1 MEETYQSLPPH
12 VIILP
17 SPGMGHLI
25 PLTEFAKRLVLNHGI
40 IITFTIPTESIN
52 STSEAQ
58 KLVLDSLP
66 GSINSI
72 FLSPVN
78 LSDIP
83 NDVPIGSRIVS
94 TVTRSLSS
102 LIESLKIITSSHR
115 VVALVVDI
123 FGTSALDVANEY
135 NITPYIF
142 FPSTAMY
149 LSLLYHLPVMDQ
161 AYSCEYRDVSHPIQI
176 PGCVPIWAWGT
187 DLLDLLQD
195 RKPEIYNRSL
205 QYWRRLNIAAG
216 ILLNSSEDLEPGPI
230 KALNGKEWDNPPVY
244 PIGPLIRTGVS
255 DDGYDQSGCLQ
266 WLDNQ
271 PVCSVLF
278 ISFGSAGTL
287 SNEKLTELALGL
299 EMSQHKFLWVLR
311 SPTDTSADA
320 NYLNSES
327 VGDPFEFLPKG
338 FLDRTR
344 VSGLVVS
351 SWAPQVRILSH
362 RSTGGFLTHCGW
374 NSTLESVINGVPLI
388 AWPLFAEQ
396 KMNAVMLT
404 DDLKVALRPK
414 VNKNGIIESGEI
426 SRCVK
431 GVMGGEEGH
440 KLRCRMGDLKG
451 AAASSLS
458 EGGSS
463 FKSLAEV
470 ANKWKNL

>member
-1 MEETYQSLPPH
+1 MYSTYVKIVCDHVEAKPDSRVHMHFCTFIVPAETN
-12 VIILP
+12 
-17 SPGMGHLI
+17 SP
-25 PLTEFAKRLVLNHGI
+25 
-40 IITFTIPTESIN
+40 
-52 STSEAQ
+52 SEAQ
-58 KLVLDSLP
+58 KSVLDSLP

-72 FLSPVN
+72 FLPPVN

-83 NDVPIGSRIVS
+83 NDVPIGSRIVT

-102 LIESLKIITSSHR
+102 LIESLKTITSSHHR

-123 FGTSALDVANEY
+123 FGTSALDVADEF
-135 NITPYIF
+135 NIIPYIF
-142 FPSTAMY
+142 FPSTAMFF
-149 LSLLYHLPVMDQ
+149 

-176 PGCVPIWAWGT
+176 PGCVPIWGT

-195 RKPEIYNRSL
+195 RKPEIYKRGL
-205 QYWRRLNIAAG
+205 QYWRKLNRAAG
-216 ILLNSSEDLEPGPI
+216 ILLNSFEDLEPGPI
-230 KALNGKEWDNPPVY
+230 KALNGKQWDNPPVY

-255 DDGYDQSGCLQ
+255 DDGYDQSGCLR

-287 SNEKLTELALGL
+287 SNEQLTELALGL

-311 SPTDTSADA
+311 GPNGKSADA
-320 NYLNSES
+320 NYLNSET

-338 FLDRTR
+338 FLDRTKM
-344 VSGLVVS
+344 SGFVVS
-351 SWAPQVRILSH
+351 AWAPQVQILSH
-362 RSTGGFLTHCGW
+362 GSTGGFLTHCGW
-374 NSTLESVINGVPLI
+374 NSILESVIHGVPLI

-396 KMNAVMLT
+396 KMNAVMLI

-414 VNKNGIIESGEI
+414 ENKNGIMESDEI

-431 GVMGGEEGH
+431 GVMEGEEGNR
-440 KLRCRMGDLKG
+440 LRSRMRDLKG

>member
-1 MEETYQSLPPH
+1 MEETYESLPPH

-40 IITFTIPTESIN
+40 LVTFIIPSEIN
-52 STSEAQ
+52 SPSEAQ
-58 KLVLDSLP
+58 KVVLDSLP

-78 LSDIP
+78 VSDLP
-83 NDVPIGSRIVS
+83 NDVPIGSRIVL

-102 LIESLKIITSSHR
+102 LIESLKTIILSHHG

-123 FGTSALDVANEY
+123 FGTSALDVANEF
-135 NITPYIF
+135 NIIPYIF

-161 AYSCEYRDVSHPIQI
+161 AYSCDYRDVCHPIQI
-176 PGCVPIWAWGT
+176 PGCVPIWGT

-195 RKPEIYNRSL
+195 RKSEIYKRGL
-205 QYWRRLNIAAG
+205 EYWRRLNMAAG
-216 ILLNSSEDLEPGPI
+216 ILLNSSKDLELGPI
-230 KALNGKEWDNPPVY
+230 KALNGEEWNNPPVY

-271 PVCSVLF
+271 PV
-278 ISFGSAGTL
+278 AGTL
-287 SNEKLTELALGL
+287 SNEQLTELALGL
-299 EMSQHKFLWVLR
+299 ELSGHKFLWVLR
-311 SPTDTSADA
+311 SPTDKSADA
-320 NYLNSES
+320 NYLNSEI

-344 VSGLVVS
+344 TRMSGFVVS
-351 SWAPQVRILSH
+351 SWAPQVQILSH
-362 RSTGGFLTHCGW
+362 GSSGGFLTHCGW
-374 NSTLESVINGVPLI
+374 NSILESVIHGVPLI

-404 DDLKVALRPK
+404 DDLRVASRPR
-414 VNKNGIIESGEI
+414 VNKNGIIGRDEI

-431 GVMGGEEGH
+431 GVMEGEEGNR
-440 KLRCRMGDLKG
+440 LRSRMENLKD
-451 AAASSLS
+451 AAASSLA

>member
-1 MEETYQSLPPH
+1 MEENLESLPPH

-40 IITFTIPTESIN
+40 LIN
-52 STSEAQ
+52 SPSEAQ
-58 KLVLDSLP
+58 KSVLDSLP

-78 LSDIP
+78 LSDLP
-83 NDVPIGSRIVS
+83 NDVPIGSRIVL

-102 LIESLKIITSSHR
+102 LIESLKTITSSHR

-123 FGTSALDVANEY
+123 FGTSALDVANEF
-135 NITPYIF
+135 NIIPYIF

-149 LSLLYHLPVMDQ
+149 LSLLYHLPVMDR
-161 AYSCEYRDVSHPIQI
+161 AYSCDYRDVSHPIQI
-176 PGCVPIWAWGT
+176 PGCVPIWGT

-195 RKPEIYNRSL
+195 RKPEIYKRGL
-205 QYWRRLNIAAG
+205 QYWRKLNMAAG
-216 ILLNSSEDLEPGPI
+216 F
-230 KALNGKEWDNPPVY
+230 EWDNPPVY

-255 DDGYDQSGCLQ
+255 DDGYDPSGCLQ
-266 WLDNQ
+266 GLDNQ

-287 SNEKLTELALGL
+287 SNEQLTELALGL
-299 EMSQHKFLWVLR
+299 EMSQHKFSWVLR
-311 SPTDTSADA
+311 SPTDKSADA

-327 VGDPFEFLPKG
+327 VGDPLEFLPNG

-344 VSGLVVS
+344 MSGFVVS
-351 SWAPQVRILSH
+351 SWAPQVQILSH
-362 RSTGGFLTHCGW
+362 GSTGGFLTHCGW
-374 NSTLESVINGVPLI
+374 NSILESVIHGVPLI

-404 DDLKVALRPK
+404 DDLKVALRPE
-414 VNKNGIIESGEI
+414 VMNGIIGRGEI
-426 SRCVK
+426 SRCVE
-431 GVMGGEEGH
+431 GVMEGEEGN
-440 KLRCRMGDLKG
+440 KLRSRMGDLKG

>member
-1 MEETYQSLPPH
+1 MEGHLESLPPH
-12 VIILP
+12 VVILP

-25 PLTEFAKRLVLNHGI
+25 PLTEFAKGLVLNHGI
-40 IITFTIPTESIN
+40 LVTFIIPSETN
-52 STSEAQ
+52 SPSEAQ
-58 KLVLDSLP
+58 KVVLDSLP

-78 LSDIP
+78 LSDLP
-83 NDVPIGSRIVS
+83 NDVMTGSRIVT

-102 LIESLKIITSSHR
+102 LVESLKNITSSRHH
-115 VVALVVDI
+115 VVALVIDI
-123 FGTSALDVANEY
+123 FGTTALDVANEF
-135 NITPYIF
+135 NIIPYIF
-142 FPSTAMY
+142 FPTTAMC
-149 LSLLYHLPVMDQ
+149 LSLFYHLPVMDQ

-176 PGCVPIWAWGT
+176 PGCLPIWGN
-187 DLLDLLQD
+187 DLMDLLQD
-195 RKPEIYNRSL
+195 RKLEAYKRIL
-205 QYWRRLNIAAG
+205 QYWRRFNMAGG
-216 ILLNSSEDLEPGPI
+216 ILLNSFEDLEPGPI
-230 KALNGKEWDNPPVY
+230 KALNGKHWDNQPVY

-255 DDGYDQSGCLQ
+255 DDGYNPSGCLQ

-287 SNEKLTELALGL
+287 SNEQLTELALGL

-311 SPTDTSADA
+311 SPTDKSADA

-327 VGDPFEFLPKG
+327 LGDPFDFLPKG

-344 VSGLVVS
+344 MSGFVVS
-351 SWAPQVRILSH
+351 SWAPQVQILSH
-362 RSTGGFLTHCGW
+362 GSTGGFLTHCGW
-374 NSTLESVINGVPLI
+374 NSILESVIHGVPLI

-414 VNKNGIIESGEI
+414 ENKNGIIESDEI

-431 GVMGGEEGH
+431 GVMEGEEGNS
-440 KLRCRMGDLKG
+440 LRSRMRDLKG
-451 AAASSLS
+451 AAANSLS
-458 EGGSS
+458 EVGSS

-470 ANKWKNL
+470 ANKWKNH